1 MSKLT
6 QFLQKAGLVESDDPP
21 YQTSV
26 DPSPSV
32 DPPAPPSDPLPRMAV
47 RSSVSGPAKF
57 AIDDGGS
64 ADAGVPADSGPSDDA
79 GTGDYVLPEG
89 VAIEQIYQEAGIP
102 DSSFPIERLQKLIDG
117 LRQLDPT
124 TQKAAV
130 LAMDAAD
137 DTWTIEGVLK
147 DAQAKTDAL
156 HAYGDRV
163 TAKATQIQGNIE
175 REIASMTSSKDSSI
189 ADIQA
194 QIADLQKKLEATA
207 SQHATDI
214 SGLSARR
221 TAAQQAAE
229 RERQRVSEYIS
240 KINNLIHPFLSP
252 ASNR

>member
-21 YQTSV
+21 IELPA
-26 DPSPSV
+26 DPTPDS
-32 DPPAPPSDPLPRMAV
+32 APPVPDVPIRTPV
-47 RSSVSGPAKF
+47 RATVSGRADFSMPNDSPDA
-57 AIDDGGS
+57 APGQDG
-64 ADAGVPADSGPSDDA
+64 SDD
-79 GTGDYVLPEG
+79 YVVPEG
-89 VAIEQIYQEAGIP
+89 VAIDQIFQEANVP
-102 DSSFPIERLQKLIDG
+102 ESSFPIERLQKLIDG

-137 DTWTIEGVLK
+137 DTWTIDGVLK

-156 HAYGDRV
+156 HAYADRV
-163 TAKATQIQGNIE
+163 AAKAAQIQQSVE
-175 REIASMTSSKDSSI
+175 RDIAGMTSAKDSAI

-194 QIADLQKKLEATA
+194 QIADLQRKLEATA

-214 SGLSARR
+214 SGLASKR
-221 TAAQQAAE
+221 TNAQQAAD
-229 RERQRVSEYIS
+229 RERQRVIEVVN
-240 KINNLIHPFLSP
+240 KINNLVHPFLSP

>member
-21 YQTSV
+21 FE
-26 DPSPSV
+26 PAAA
-32 DPPAPPSDPLPRMAV
+32 PAPPDDPPPPASDPAPRVVA

-57 AIDDGGS
+57 AIDGDPPSASGDED
-64 ADAGVPADSGPSDDA
+64 ADAPTA
-79 GTGDYVLPEG
+79 GYVVPEG
-89 VAIEQIYQEAGIP
+89 VAIEDIYQAAAIP
-102 DSSFPIERLQKLIDG
+102 PAPFPIERLQKLIEG

-137 DTWTIEGVLK
+137 ESWTIEGVLK

-156 HAYGDRV
+156 HAYADRV
-163 TAKATQIQGNIE
+163 GAKAVQIQSDID
-175 REIASMTSSKDSSI
+175 RDIASLTSEKDSAI
-189 ADIQA
+189 ASLQG
-194 QIADLQKKLEATA
+194 QIAVLQRKLESTA
-207 SQHATDI
+207 AGHATDI
-214 SGLSARR
+214 SNLGAKK

-229 RERQRVSEYIS
+229 RERQRVIEVVN
-240 KINNLIHPFLSP
+240 KINNLVHPFLSP